1 MSVLRGLWGP
11 STWLALAYVTL
22 GLPAGIVTFT
32 VAVTGIALGVGLV
45 PLFLLGL
52 VLLVAMAYVMRAL
65 GSFERGR
72 ARLFL
77 DVDLP
82 PRAALANGSEG
93 VVRRSLAMLV
103 SAAMWK
109 EFVYCVLLLPVGAA
123 FFSLAVTVWSVAAAG
138 LALPAYAWM
147 LPGNEVSTWVQWS
160 TSTELAAGVGI
171 GLLAALTAPGIT
183 KALADAE
190 VAMAR
195 RLLSPAGSELL
206 AARVWTLQES
216 RARVVD
222 AADTERRRI
231 ERDLHDGA
239 QQHLVALAMNLGM
252 AKEKLDSD
260 PAAAR
265 ELVTRAHQAAKDS
278 ITELRNVVRGVYP
291 AVLTDRGLDAALSAL
306 AARSPVPVRVDVDLP
321 GRCGA
326 TAEAVAY
333 FVVSEALTNI
343 ARHSGARSA
352 TVHVAREGNRLRVA
366 VVDDGRGG
374 AAFGNGALGDGE
386 LGAGS
391 GLVGLRDR
399 VAAVD
404 GLFTVTSPPGGGTTI
419 AVEVPCES

>member
-1 MSVLRGLWGP
+1 MNVLRGLWG
-11 STWLALAYVTL
+11 SRTWLALAYVTL
-22 GLPAGIVTFT
+22 GMPAGIVTFT

-45 PLFLLGL
+45 PVFLLGL
-52 VLLVAMAYVMRAL
+52 VLLVAMTYVVRAM
-65 GSFERGR
+65 GSFERRR
-72 ARLFL
+72 AMLIL
-77 DVDLP
+77 DVALP
-82 PRAALANGSEG
+82 PRAASAKGGEG

-103 SAAMWK
+103 CAATWK
-109 EFVYCVLLLPVGAA
+109 EIAYCVLLLPVGTA
-123 FFSLAVTVWSVAAAG
+123 FFFIAVTVWSVAAAG
-138 LALPAYAWM
+138 LTLPAYAWV
-147 LPGNEVSTWVQWS
+147 LPGDEVSTWVQWS
-160 TSTELAAGVGI
+160 TNIELAAGVGI
-171 GLLAALTAPGIT
+171 GLLALLTAPAIS
-183 KALADAE
+183 KALAGAE

-206 AARVWTLQES
+206 AARVSTLQES

-265 ELVTRAHQAAKDS
+265 ELVTRAHQEAKDS

-306 AARSPVPVRVDVDLP
+306 AARSPVPVRVDVALP
-321 GRCGA
+321 GRCSP

-343 ARHSGARSA
+343 ARHSGARTA
-352 TVHVAREGNRLRVA
+352 TVHVAREGDRLRVA

-374 AAFGNGALGDGE
+374 AALGNGGLRGGGLG
-386 LGAGS
+386 GS
-391 GLVGLRDR
+391 GLAGLRDR

-404 GLFTVTSPPGGGTTI
+404 GRFTVTSPPGGGTTI